1 MFWNIFSLEFCS
13 FFSSIFSSSAAMN
26 TSYCK
31 GYCILHDWLPA
42 GRLPPQIQLCVSLIK
57 SFACS
62 WSWWDFFMVCLHSAL
77 SQLAIGYRG
86 ASCQVKMQYI
96 SNRYWGRTR
105 CWLAFFCRI
114 YCLDFPG
121 GKDSKIETG
130 LEWWK
135 LTNVW
140 GQYCVFLSVFQFG
153 EKVSVVLFWYFKL
166 KLAFHN
172 PFPMES
178 PCDNFGA
185 LLKVLYFC

>member
-62 WSWWDFFMVCLHSAL
+62 WSWWDFFFMVCLHSAL

-105 CWLAFFCRI
+105 CWLAFFLSNLLLR
-114 YCLDFPG
+114 FPRWEG
-121 GKDSKIETG
+121 FQNWNRLRVVEID
-130 LEWWK
+130 
-135 LTNVW
+135 
-140 GQYCVFLSVFQFG
+140 QCVGPVLRFLSVFQFG
-153 EKVSVVLFWYFKL
+153 EKVSVVLFWYF
-166 KLAFHN
+166 
-172 PFPMES
+172 
-178 PCDNFGA
+178 
-185 LLKVLYFC
+185 